1 MPNKLPKIKKDKQRQ
16 QKDTCWYAVAT
27 QRNCVYV
34 TNELKN
40 DKTIFK
46 LEQSICIIRWQLSD

>member
-46 LEQSICIIRWQLSD
+46 LEQSICII